1 MLPFSSQNNQ
11 LNGGV
16 FLSLSILGFITII
29 VIIALLI
36 SGRVSPLVA
45 MVIPPII
52 ATFIAGFR
60 FEELGEF
67 FSSGL
72 SSVMNVAVMFI
83 FAIIFF
89 GIMQDVGLFEP
100 LINKMIALTKGR
112 IVVVA
117 IVTVLIAVVAQLD
130 GSGASTFLITIPALL
145 PLYLRL
151 RMNPYLLLL
160 LIAGAAAVVNM
171 VPWGGPLG
179 RVASVLEVDITELWY
194 PLIPIQIIGVLLML
208 ALALYLGFRE
218 KHRILKQY
226 GTLDFTHDDQ
236 HITQGVVSSE
246 VDLSL
251 QRPKLLWVNAVIA
264 VMVIGVLVAGI
275 VPAALAFLIGVAI
288 ALPINY
294 RTPKEQME
302 RVRTHAPNALTM
314 ASIIIAAGLFLGIL
328 NGTGMLNA
336 IANNAVNIL
345 PSALSSY
352 LHIIIGILGVPF
364 DLLLS
369 TDAYYFA
376 LLPVVEQIGLSFGI
390 DSLSTAYA
398 MIIGNIV
405 GTFVSPL
412 APAVWL
418 ALGLSGLEMGKHL
431 KYSFFWMWGLS
442 IVLLGIAIAIGI
454 ITI

>member
-1 MLPFSSQNNQ
+1 M
-11 LNGGV
+11 
-16 FLSLSILGFITII
+16 SLSIIGFLTII
-29 VIIALLI
+29 IIVALLI

-45 MVIPPII
+45 MVIPPIV
-52 ATFIAGFR
+52 AAFIAGFN
-60 FEELGEF
+60 FDELGEF

-100 LINKMIALTKGR
+100 LINKMIALSKGNI
-112 IVVVA
+112 IVVAV
-117 IVTVLIAVVAQLD
+117 ITVIIAVVAQLD

-160 LIAGAAAVVNM
+160 LVGGAAAVINM
-171 VPWGGPLG
+171 IPWGGPLG
-179 RVASVLEVDITELWY
+179 RVASVLKTDVTELWY
-194 PLIPIQIIGVLLML
+194 PLITIQIIGVVLMI
-208 ALALYLGFRE
+208 ALAVFLGFRE
-218 KHRILKQY
+218 KRRILKQY
-226 GTLDFTHDDQ
+226 GTLDFANDD
-236 HITQGVVSSE
+236 HAITQGVISSE
-246 VDLSL
+246 VDTSL
-251 QRPKLLWVNAVIA
+251 QRPKLLWMNAIVT
-264 VMVIGVLVAGI
+264 VLVIGILVAGI
-275 VPAALAFLIGVAI
+275 LPAGLAFLIGVAI

-294 RTPKEQME
+294 RSPKEQME
-302 RVRTHAPNALTM
+302 RVRAHAPSALTM

-328 NGTGMLNA
+328 NGTGMLTA
-336 IANNAVNIL
+336 IANNAVHIL

-352 LHIIIGILGVPF
+352 LHIIIGVLGVPF

-376 LLPVVEQIGLSFGI
+376 LFPVVEQIGLSFDI

-442 IVLLGIAIAIGI
+442 ITLLFIAVAIGI
-454 ITI
+454 IAI

>member
-1 MLPFSSQNNQ
+1 M
-11 LNGGV
+11 
-16 FLSLSILGFITII
+16 SLSIIGFFTIMII
-29 VIIALLI
+29 VALLI

-52 ATFIAGFR
+52 AAFIAGFNVS
-60 FEELGEF
+60 ELGEF

-100 LINKMIALTKGR
+100 LINKMIALSKGN

-117 IVTVLIAVVAQLD
+117 VITVLIAVVAQLD

-160 LIAGAAAVVNM
+160 LIAGAAAVINM

-179 RVASVLEVDITELWY
+179 RVASVLEIDVTELWY
-194 PLIPIQIIGVLLML
+194 PLIIIQMIGVVLML

-218 KHRILKQY
+218 KKRILKQY
-226 GTLDFTHDDQ
+226 GTLDFTQDAHS
-236 HITQGVVSSE
+236 ITQGVVSSE
-246 VDLSL
+246 VDIALR
-251 QRPKLLWVNAVIA
+251 RPKLLWVNALITIV
-264 VMVIGVLVAGI
+264 VIGILVAGI
-275 VPAALAFLIGVAI
+275 VPAALAFLIGVAV

-302 RVRTHAPNALTM
+302 RVRTHAPSALTM

-328 NGTGMLNA
+328 NGTGMLTA
-336 IANNAVNIL
+336 IANNAVHIL

-376 LLPVVEQIGLSFGI
+376 LFPVVEQIGLSFDI

-431 KYSFFWMWGLS
+431 RYSFFWMWGLS
-442 IVLLGIAIAIGI
+442 IVLLGIAIALDI
-454 ITI
+454 ISI

>member
-1 MLPFSSQNNQ
+1 M
-11 LNGGV
+11 
-16 FLSLSILGFITII
+16 SLSVIGFFTIM

-52 ATFIAGFR
+52 AALIAGFS
-60 FEELGEF
+60 FDELGEF
-67 FSSGL
+67 FNAGL
-72 SSVMNVAVMFI
+72 SSVMSVAVMFI

-100 LINKMIALTKGR
+100 LINKMIALSKGN
-112 IVVVA
+112 IVIVA
-117 IVTVLIAVVAQLD
+117 VITVLIAVVAQLD

-179 RVASVLEVDITELWY
+179 RVASVLEVDVTELWY
-194 PLIPIQIIGVLLML
+194 PLITIQIIGVGLML
-208 ALALYLGFRE
+208 VLALYLGFRE
-218 KHRILKQY
+218 KNRILKQY
-226 GTLDFTHDDQ
+226 GTLGVSHDDS
-236 HITQGVVSSE
+236 TLNLGVVSLE
-246 VDLSL
+246 VDTALR
-251 QRPKLLWVNAVIA
+251 RPKLLWVNAVITIL
-264 VMVIGVLVAGI
+264 VIGILVAGI
-275 VPAALAFLIGVAI
+275 VPAGLAFLIGVAI

-294 RTPKEQME
+294 RTPKEQIE

-328 NGTGMLNA
+328 NGSGMLTA
-336 IANNAVNIL
+336 IANNAVTIL

-352 LHIIIGILGVPF
+352 LHIIIGVLGVPF

-376 LLPVVEQIGLSFGI
+376 LFPVVEQIGLTFNI

-418 ALGLSGLEMGKHL
+418 ALGLSGLEMGRHL

>member
-1 MLPFSSQNNQ
+1 M
-11 LNGGV
+11 
-16 FLSLSILGFITII
+16 FLSLSIIGFLTII
-29 VIIALLI
+29 IIVALLI

-45 MVIPPII
+45 MVIPPIV
-52 ATFIAGFR
+52 AAFIAGFN

-100 LINKMIALTKGR
+100 LINKMIALSKGNI
-112 IVVVA
+112 IVVAV
-117 IVTVLIAVVAQLD
+117 ITVIIAVVAQLD

-160 LIAGAAAVVNM
+160 LVGGSAAVINM
-171 VPWGGPLG
+171 IPWGGPLG
-179 RVASVLEVDITELWY
+179 RVASVLETDVTELWY
-194 PLIPIQIIGVLLML
+194 PLITIQIIGVVLML
-208 ALALYLGFRE
+208 ALAVFLGFRE
-218 KHRILKQY
+218 KRRILKQY
-226 GTLDFTHDDQ
+226 GTLDFTNDD
-236 HITQGVVSSE
+236 HAITQGVVSSE
-246 VDLSL
+246 VDTSL
-251 QRPKLLWVNAVIA
+251 QRPKLLWINAIVT
-264 VMVIGVLVAGI
+264 VLVIGILVAGI
-275 VPAALAFLIGVAI
+275 LPAGLAFLIGVAI

-294 RTPKEQME
+294 RSPKEQMA
-302 RVRTHAPNALTM
+302 RVQAHAPNALTM

-328 NGTGMLNA
+328 NGTGMLTA
-336 IANNAVNIL
+336 IANNAVHIL

-352 LHIIIGILGVPF
+352 LHIIIGVLGVPF

-376 LLPVVEQIGLSFGI
+376 LFPVVEQIGLSFDI

-442 IVLLGIAIAIGI
+442 ITLLFIAVAIGI
-454 ITI
+454 IAI